1 MYSSVH
7 AATGAIIVAAS
18 PDPITGLA
26 LAFVSHFILDYIG
39 ESSIGTIKET
49 AIIEGVLLLIYI
61 LACCITSTPWLYI
74 AAWVASNLPD
84 LIDKPN
90 RILRGKKEW
99 FSCHNGEGFFN
110 YKGRKL
116 GYPTVVQL
124 TKDETLS
131 INVASTLYFLLI
143 SMFI

>member
-1 MYSSVH
+1 MYSSFHGVV
-7 AATGAIIVAAS
+7 GAIIVAAS

-26 LAFVSHFILDYIG
+26 LAFVSHFFIDYIG
-39 ESSIGTIKET
+39 ESSIGTLKEA
-49 AIIEGVLLLIYI
+49 AIIEGGLFLVYL
-61 LACCITSTPWLYI
+61 LACYLTSNPWLYI

-90 RILRGKKEW
+90 RIIRGKKEW

-116 GYPTVVQL
+116 GYPTLVQL
-124 TKDETLS
+124 TKYQTLT
-131 INVASTLYFLLI
+131 INIGSTLYFLLI
-143 SMFI
+143 ACFL

>member
-1 MYSSVH
+1 MYSSFHGVV
-7 AATGAIIVAAS
+7 GAIIVAAS

-26 LAFVSHFILDYIG
+26 LAFVSHFFIDYIG
-39 ESSIGTIKET
+39 ESSIGTLKEA
-49 AIIEGVLLLIYI
+49 AIIEGGLLLVYL
-61 LACCITSTPWLYI
+61 LACYLTSNPWLYI

-90 RILRGKKEW
+90 RIIRGKKEW

-116 GYPTVVQL
+116 GYPTLVQL
-124 TKDETLS
+124 TKEQTLT
-131 INVASTLYFLLI
+131 INIGSTLYFLLI
-143 SMFI
+143 ACFL